1 MAPQTSPRK
10 DPLAREPR
18 RKPPGPAKVR
28 KTSAHKRV
36 ERWNNVVLRA
46 YTSEPSAALTAN
58 LTAPVEEKYLLS
70 PYTPPAE
77 RRPSISV
84 RVHGGHAP
92 PPAVPPPRSRA
103 PATHIT
109 AIAEP
114 AAAKIYARGE
124 LKNIK
129 VADGI
134 KEYRVTEK
142 NRAELVRR
150 RTAEV

>member
-36 ERWNNVVLRA
+36 ERWNNAVL
-46 YTSEPSAALTAN
+46 PN
-58 LTAPVEEKYLLS
+58 LTAPAEEKYLLS

-84 RVHGGHAP
+84 RIHGGHAP
-92 PPAVPPPRSRA
+92 PPAAPLPRA
-103 PATHIT
+103 PAPAPVNKAVAAPRIT

-114 AAAKIYARGE
+114 EHVAVKIYARGE
-124 LKNIK
+124 MKNIK

-134 KEYRVTEK
+134 KEYCVTEK